1 MLRYNKEE
9 KVELIPPSSSLPIVK
24 KLIEEYK
31 DDKELLQKIYVYV
44 FNVYSRESLF
54 TEFTPEERR
63 DRVCLDLFDN
73 TIRSEYFEKNKI
85 VKEFIDLFID
95 MTLSSVERD
104 HERCKRDI
112 EELHNYISEIPF
124 NKKQRIKRTIAFK
137 DDETGKDLIK
147 EVDIVVD
154 IDNSEEK
161 IKAIGVREKLY
172 GLDQKLRKL
181 VEVEKI
187 ERELSAKTMFDCK

>member
-9 KVELIPPSSSLPIVK
+9 KVELIPPSTSLPITK

-31 DDKELLQKIYVYV
+31 NDKDILQKIYVYV
-44 FNVYSRESLF
+44 FNVYSRDSLF
-54 TEFTPEERR
+54 AEFTPQERK
-63 DRVCLDLFDN
+63 DRVCLDLFEN
-73 TIRSEYFEKNKI
+73 TIKPEYFEQNKI
-85 VKEFIDLFID
+85 IKEFIDLFID
-95 MTLSSVERD
+95 MSLSAVERD
-104 HERCKRDI
+104 HERCKKDI

-124 NKKQRIKRTIAFK
+124 NKKQRIKRTIVFK
-137 DDETGKDLIK
+137 DEETGKDLIK
-147 EVDIVVD
+147 DVDIVID

-161 IKAIGVREKLY
+161 IRAIGVREKLY

-187 ERELSAKTMFDCK
+187 DRELSAKTMFEK

>member
-1 MLRYNKEE
+1 
-9 KVELIPPSSSLPIVK
+9 
-24 KLIEEYK
+24 
-31 DDKELLQKIYVYV
+31 
-44 FNVYSRESLF
+44 
-54 TEFTPEERR
+54 
-63 DRVCLDLFDN
+63 
-73 TIRSEYFEKNKI
+73 
-85 VKEFIDLFID
+85 

-187 ERELSAKTMFDCK
+187 ERELSAKTMFEK